1 MKSTDNLEELK
12 DIARRMRIDILTML
26 NAAGSGHSGGSLS
39 CIDMLVA
46 LYFSA
51 MKHSP
56 KDANGDE
63 RDKFVLSKGHGAP
76 ALYAV
81 LAEAGYFDQSELLK
95 LRKMKS
101 SLSGHPFSRSTPGVE
116 VTTGSLGQGLSQA
129 NGIALANRLN
139 GLDRYVFCLLGD
151 GEIQEGQVW
160 EAAMTAA
167 HYKLDKVIA
176 FIDNNQLQIDG
187 RVEDVMGVEPIGD
200 KWRSFGWEVD
210 EIDGHD
216 MKAILGA
223 IDKAKKAVGKPTLIR
238 ARTVK
243 GKGVSFMEGKAGW
256 HGAVPSDEELAT
268 AIKELSPEESAA

>member
-1 MKSTDNLEELK
+1 
-12 DIARRMRIDILTML
+12 MRIDILTML

-39 CIDMLVA
+39 CIDILVA

-56 KDANGDE
+56 SAAKGDV

-81 LAEAGYFDQSELLK
+81 LAEAGYFDKSELAK
-95 LRKMKS
+95 LRKLKS

-139 GLDRYVFCLLGD
+139 GLDTNIFCLLGD
-151 GEIQEGQVW
+151 GETQEGQVW
-160 EAAMTAA
+160 EAAMTAS

-176 FIDNNQLQIDG
+176 ILDNNQLQIDG
-187 RVEDVMGVEPIGD
+187 KVEDVMGIEPIGE

-216 MKAILGA
+216 MKAILSA
-223 IDKAKKAVGKPTLIR
+223 IDKAKKNVGKPTLIR

-243 GKGVSFMEGKAGW
+243 GKGVSFMEGNAGW
-256 HGAVPSDEELAT
+256 HGTVPNDEQLAE
-268 AIKELSPEESAA
+268 AIKEISAEGGAA